1 MLERIFEKT
10 LWNSR
15 LFTILAVVFSMLGA
29 IILFIVASIDIW
41 GVLVMVWDLVIHH
54 VHPQHLHED
63 VVSAIIGAIDLF
75 LIAIVL
81 LIFSLGVYEL
91 FISKIEAAEEDEAA
105 STVLKIHSLDQLKDK
120 IAKVIVMV
128 LVVSFFQRVLHTK
141 YTGALEMLYFSG
153 SILLLAVALYFLH
166 KGDHH

>member
-1 MLERIFEKT
+1 MLEKIFEST

-29 IILFIVASIDIW
+29 VILFLVASLDIW
-41 GVLVMVWDLVIHH
+41 GVVVMIWDLLVHH
-54 VHPQHLHED
+54 AHPEHLHED

-81 LIFSLGVYEL
+81 LIFSLGTYEL
-91 FISKIEAAEEDEAA
+91 FISKIDQAEQSDSPE
-105 STVLKIHSLDQLKDK
+105 VFKIHSLDQLKDK

-128 LVVSFFQRVLHTK
+128 LVVSFFQRVLHTQ
-141 YTGALEMLYFSG
+141 YSGALEMLYFSG
-153 SILLLAVALYFLH
+153 SIFMLALALYFLH
-166 KGDHH
+166 KGDH